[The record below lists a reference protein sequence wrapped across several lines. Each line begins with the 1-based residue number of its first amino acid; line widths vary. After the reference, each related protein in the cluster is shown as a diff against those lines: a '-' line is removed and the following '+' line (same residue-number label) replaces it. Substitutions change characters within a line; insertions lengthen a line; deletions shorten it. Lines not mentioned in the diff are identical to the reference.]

1 VSLINEALKKAHLEG
16 SVHRPR
22 HAGLAP
28 PYATSHVPAREVAG
42 GRRLATILAWVAVGV
57 LGGAALLYV
66 VGGAVAPAT
75 SATAADTPGG
85 EARSAERSRDVG
97 GSAPAPAAAPRE
109 SAVQPAAARVEARR
123 TAEPGA
129 EPAPSRPAAPPAAGP
144 AAGPPARAEAREAAS
159 PAAAQGAAAG
169 GRQAGR
175 ADEPTRHAVPD
186 RPSSRPAVALALTGV
201 SWSERHAFAIINGKL
216 TRVGD
221 EVAGHTVVRI
231 GPREVELRDA
241 EGRSVV
247 LQM

>member
-1 VSLINEALKKAHLEG
+1 MSLINEALKKAHLEG

-42 GRRLATILAWVAVGV
+42 GRRLATVLGWVAVGI
-57 LGGAALLYV
+57 LAGAALLYV
-66 VGGAVAPAT
+66 AGGTVAPAT
-75 SATAADTPGG
+75 SATAADAPASQARPADPRGG
-85 EARSAERSRDVG
+85 EARPAELSSESAGRVR
-97 GSAPAPAAAPRE
+97 AAAAAQRE
-109 SAVQPAAARVEARR
+109 PAVQPAA
-123 TAEPGA
+123 
-129 EPAPSRPAAPPAAGP
+129 EPASSRPAATVAAGT
-144 AAGPPARAEAREAAS
+144 AADPPARPEAREAAP
-159 PAAAQGAAAG
+159 PAEPQAADAG
-169 GRQAGR
+169 GRGAGQ

-201 SWSERHAFAIINGKL
+201 SWSERHAFAIVNGKL